1 MEGTLNIFFVAK
13 DDTRTTAG
21 RVGLERYSDVGLLR
35 SLLFDRAR
43 EMRETAALRRVSER
57 RAAPRNRAVQ
67 QVLPGVGDVHCQ
79 GALNCAV
86 DW

>member
-21 RVGLERYSDVGLLR
+21 RVGFERYSDVGLLR

-43 EMRETAALRRVSER
+43 EMREFAGLSLRRSKR
-57 RAAPRNRAVQ
+57 PPRY
-67 QVLPGVGDVHCQ
+67 GE
-79 GALNCAV
+79 
-86 DW
+86 